1 MKNTLL
7 VSLVVVLVVY
17 FVVCVA
23 LYRSQEHMIFFPE
36 RLSPEH
42 RFSFPN
48 AFREITW
55 QVDGA
60 TLHALHF
67 TVDQPKGAILYLHG
81 NAGSLRSWG
90 HVASDFTERGYDVLI
105 PDYRGYGKSTG
116 TLTHERMLLEDAL
129 VAYTYLREHY
139 ADRDIIMYGRSLGTG
154 IATYVASIHAP
165 SMLVLETPYV
175 SMKELALR
183 QFPFVPSM
191 LLKYPLHTDR
201 WISDVACP
209 VYLLHGT
216 RDEVIPYDS
225 SERLLPL
232 IRSEHQLFTIP
243 GGGHN
248 NLVTFPEY
256 RAALDHILH

>member
-1 MKNTLL
+1 MRNTFLATL
-7 VSLVVVLVVY
+7 VLVLVVY
-17 FVVCVA
+17 LVVCVA
-23 LYRSQEHMIFFPE
+23 LYRIQERMIFFPE
-36 RLSPEH
+36 RMSPDH
-42 RFSFPN
+42 RFSFPT
-48 AFREITW
+48 AFREVTW

-67 TVDQPKGAILYLHG
+67 TVEQPKGAMLYLHG

-90 HVASDFTERGYDVLI
+90 HIASDFVERGYDVLI

-116 TLTHERMLLEDAL
+116 TLTDERMLLKDAL
-129 VAYTYLREHY
+129 VAYTYLREQY
-139 ADRDIIMYGRSLGTG
+139 ADRGIILYGRSLGTG
-154 IATYVASIHAP
+154 IATYLATVHSP

-183 QFPFVPSM
+183 QFPFVPPM
-191 LLKYPLHTDR
+191 LLKYPLRTDH
-201 WISDVACP
+201 WISAVTCP

-216 RDEVIPYDS
+216 RDELIPYDS
-225 SERLLPL
+225 SERLAHL

-248 NLVTFPEY
+248 NLVNFPEY
-256 RAALDHILH
+256 RAALDQILH